1 MPGPR
6 SAASVLVGVALALAA
21 GACRGHD
28 HDVTGLVLKVDVD
41 AGRGVVT
48 VSHEPIP
55 GLMDAMVM
63 PFNAADPSELRGVK
77 PGDRVAFRL
86 RVGTTASRIDRVRI
100 LSAAPAESS
109 LDTAAAPAIPIGAAV
124 PDVTLTDHRGAPV
137 SLSGLR
143 GRIVVVSFIYTR
155 CPLPDFCPRVM
166 TNFTVLRDRFRDRL
180 GKDVV
185 LLTISFD
192 PRHDTPDTL
201 KTFADQYGAD
211 VDGWHLL
218 TGPMDEVARIC
229 AALGV
234 QFYPDEGMITHSLQT
249 AIIDR
254 GGRLAATA
262 EGREF
267 STRQLGDLVE
277 HVLNS
282 GGPV

>member
-1 MPGPR
+1 M
-6 SAASVLVGVALALAA
+6 
-21 GACRGHD
+21 
-28 HDVTGLVLKVDVD
+28 
-41 AGRGVVT
+41 
-48 VSHEPIP
+48 SHEPVP

-63 PFNAADPSELRGVK
+63 PFNAADPAELRDVK
-77 PGDRVAFRL
+77 PGDRIAFRL
-86 RVGTTASRIDRVRI
+86 RIARDASRIDRVRI

-109 LDTAAAPAIPIGAAV
+109 LDTAAAPALAIGATA
-124 PDVTLTDHRGAPV
+124 PDVTLTSHRGAPV
-137 SLSGLR
+137 SLSALR

-180 GKDVV
+180 GKDLV
-185 LLTISFD
+185 LLTVTFD
-192 PRHDTPDTL
+192 PRHDTPETL
-201 KTFADQYGAD
+201 KAFADRYGAD

-218 TGPMDEVARIC
+218 TGSLDEVTRIC

-234 QFYPDEGMITHSLQT
+234 EFYPDEGMITHSLQT

-254 GGRLAATA
+254 AGRLAAVA